1 KWVWVNWG
9 FLMNISLNQ
18 IITPEGAFLIGL
30 ICIIYL
36 YIRILRRKSA
46 KTRIE
51 LSTSPDEIPQSSMTE
66 TELDR
71 YSRHILLREIGG
83 QGQSKL
89 RKAKVLVVGA
99 GGLGSPIL
107 SYLAAAGVG
116 TIGVIDDDLV
126 SLSNLQRQVLF
137 DEDHLDYPKVFAVKD
152 KIKKLNPFIDIL
164 PFNRRLTT
172 LEAELLFIEF
182 DLIVDGSDN
191 FSTRQVVNLACV
203 KLNKPLVSGAISQ
216 WEGQVSIFNETKNS
230 ACYACIFPI
239 EPADGLAPNCAE
251 GGVMGALP
259 GIIGSVMASE
269 VIKKITGAGVNL
281 TNKLM
286 IFDALNNEFSKINIK
301 KNIDCKICKEHYET

>member
-1 KWVWVNWG
+1 
-9 FLMNISLNQ
+9 MNISLNQ
-18 IITPEGAFLIGL
+18 IITPEGAFLVGL

-46 KTRIE
+46 KTRIN
-51 LSTSPDEIPQSSMTE
+51 LSTSPDEMPQSSMSE

-137 DEDHLDYPKVFAVKD
+137 DEDHLDYPKVFAAKD
-152 KIKKLNPFIDIL
+152 KIKKLNPFIEIL
-164 PFNRRLTT
+164 PFNRRLTA
-172 LEAELLFIEF
+172 LEAEVLFVEF

-191 FSTRQVVNLACV
+191 FSTRQIVNLACI

-239 EPADGLAPNCAE
+239 EAADGLAPNCAE

-301 KNIDCKICKEHYET
+301 KNINCKICKEHYET

>member
-1 KWVWVNWG
+1 MDVT
-9 FLMNISLNQ
+9 FSQ
-18 IITPEGAFLIGL
+18 IITPQGAFLVGL
-30 ICIIYL
+30 ICAIFL
-36 YIRILRRKSA
+36 YIRMLRRMSA
-46 KTRIE
+46 KSRIKLATPTE
-51 LSTSPDEIPQSSMTE
+51 EISSARMSE

-71 YSRHILLREIGG
+71 YSRHIMLREIGG

-89 RKAKVLVVGA
+89 RNAKVLVIGA
-99 GGLGSPIL
+99 GGLGSPVL
-107 SYLAAAGVG
+107 SYLSAAGVG

>member
-1 KWVWVNWG
+1 
-9 FLMNISLNQ
+9 MNISLNQ

-137 DEDHLDYPKVFAVKD
+137 DEDHLDYPKVFAAKD

-239 EPADGLAPNCAE
+239 EPADGLAPNCAK

-301 KNIDCKICKEHYET
+301 KNINCKICKEHYET

>member
-1 KWVWVNWG
+1 
-9 FLMNISLNQ
+9 MNISLNQ

-137 DEDHLDYPKVFAVKD
+137 DEDHLDYPKVFAAKD

-301 KNIDCKICKEHYET
+301 KNINCKICKEHYET

>member
-1 KWVWVNWG
+1 
-9 FLMNISLNQ
+9 MNISLNQ

-137 DEDHLDYPKVFAVKD
+137 DEDHLDYPKVFAAKD

-269 VIKKITGAGVNL
+269 GIKKITGAGVNL

-301 KNIDCKICKEHYET
+301 KNINCKICKEHYET

>member
-1 KWVWVNWG
+1 
-9 FLMNISLNQ
+9 MNISLNQ

-164 PFNRRLTT
+164 PFNRRLTM

>member
-1 KWVWVNWG
+1 
-9 FLMNISLNQ
+9 MNISLNQ

-137 DEDHLDYPKVFAVKD
+137 DEDHLDYPKVFAAKD

-191 FSTRQVVNLACV
+191 YSTRQVVNLACV

-301 KNIDCKICKEHYET
+301 KNINCKICKEHYET

>member
-1 KWVWVNWG
+1 
-9 FLMNISLNQ
+9 MNISLNQ

-71 YSRHILLREIGG
+71 YSRHIILREIGG

-137 DEDHLDYPKVFAVKD
+137 DEDHLDYPKVFAAKD

-301 KNIDCKICKEHYET
+301 KNINCKICKEHYET

>member
-1 KWVWVNWG
+1 
-9 FLMNISLNQ
+9 MNISLNQ

-301 KNIDCKICKEHYET
+301 KNIDCKICKEHFET

>member
-1 KWVWVNWG
+1 
-9 FLMNISLNQ
+9 MNISLNQ

-51 LSTSPDEIPQSSMTE
+51 LSTSPDEITQSFMTE

-137 DEDHLDYPKVFAVKD
+137 DEDHLDYPKVFAAKD

-164 PFNRRLTT
+164 PFNRRLTR

-301 KNIDCKICKEHYET
+301 KNINCKISKEHYET

>member
-1 KWVWVNWG
+1 
-9 FLMNISLNQ
+9 MNISLNQ

-191 FSTRQVVNLACV
+191 YSTRQVVNLACV

-301 KNIDCKICKEHYET
+301 KNINCKICKEHYET

>member
-1 KWVWVNWG
+1 
-9 FLMNISLNQ
+9 MNISLNQ
-18 IITPEGAFLIGL
+18 IITPEGAFSIGL

-137 DEDHLDYPKVFAVKD
+137 DEDHLDYPKVFAAKD

-301 KNIDCKICKEHYET
+301 KNINCKICKEHYET

>member
-1 KWVWVNWG
+1 
-9 FLMNISLNQ
+9 MNISLNQ

-36 YIRILRRKSA
+36 YIRILWRKSA

-137 DEDHLDYPKVFAVKD
+137 DEDHLDYPKVFAAKD

>member
-1 KWVWVNWG
+1 MDVT
-9 FLMNISLNQ
+9 FSQ
-18 IITPEGAFLIGL
+18 IITPQGAFLVGL
-30 ICIIYL
+30 ICAIFL
-36 YIRILRRKSA
+36 YIRMLRRMSA
-46 KTRIE
+46 KSRIKLATPTE
-51 LSTSPDEIPQSSMTE
+51 EISSARMSE

-71 YSRHILLREIGG
+71 YSRHIMLREIGG

-89 RKAKVLVVGA
+89 RNAKVLVIGA
-99 GGLGSPIL
+99 GGLGSPVL
-107 SYLAAAGVG
+107 SYLSAAGVG

-137 DEDHLDYPKVFAVKD
+137 DEDHLDYPKVFAAKD

-191 FSTRQVVNLACV
+191 YSTRQVVNLACV

>member
-1 KWVWVNWG
+1 
-9 FLMNISLNQ
+9 MNISLNQ

-107 SYLAAAGVG
+107 SYFAAAGVG

-137 DEDHLDYPKVFAVKD
+137 DEDHLDYPKVFAAKD

-301 KNIDCKICKEHYET
+301 KNINCKICKEHYET

>member
-1 KWVWVNWG
+1 
-9 FLMNISLNQ
+9 MNISLNQ

-137 DEDHLDYPKVFAVKD
+137 DEDHLDYPKVFAAKD
-152 KIKKLNPFIDIL
+152 KIKRLNPFIDIL

-239 EPADGLAPNCAE
+239 EPADGLAPNCVE

-301 KNIDCKICKEHYET
+301 KNINCKICKEHYET

>member
-1 KWVWVNWG
+1 
-9 FLMNISLNQ
+9 M
-18 IITPEGAFLIGL
+18 
-30 ICIIYL
+30 
-36 YIRILRRKSA
+36 
-46 KTRIE
+46 
-51 LSTSPDEIPQSSMTE
+51 
-66 TELDR
+66 
-71 YSRHILLREIGG
+71 
-83 QGQSKL
+83 
-89 RKAKVLVVGA
+89 
-99 GGLGSPIL
+99 
-107 SYLAAAGVG
+107 
-116 TIGVIDDDLV
+116 
-126 SLSNLQRQVLF
+126 
-137 DEDHLDYPKVFAVKD
+137 
-152 KIKKLNPFIDIL
+152 
-164 PFNRRLTT
+164 
-172 LEAELLFIEF
+172 
-182 DLIVDGSDN
+182 
-191 FSTRQVVNLACV
+191 ACV

>member
-1 KWVWVNWG
+1 
-9 FLMNISLNQ
+9 MNISLNQ

-137 DEDHLDYPKVFAVKD
+137 DEDHLDYPKVFAAKD

-301 KNIDCKICKEHYET
+301 KNIDCKICKEHYETYSR

>member
-1 KWVWVNWG
+1 
-9 FLMNISLNQ
+9 MNISLNQ

-46 KTRIE
+46 KTRIQ

-137 DEDHLDYPKVFAVKD
+137 DEDHLDYPKVFAAKD

-301 KNIDCKICKEHYET
+301 KNINCKICKEHYET

>member
-1 KWVWVNWG
+1 
-9 FLMNISLNQ
+9 MNISLNQ

-301 KNIDCKICKEHYET
+301 KNIDCKICKEHCET

>member
-1 KWVWVNWG
+1 
-9 FLMNISLNQ
+9 MNISLNQ
-18 IITPEGAFLIGL
+18 IITPEGAFSIGL

>member
-1 KWVWVNWG
+1 
-9 FLMNISLNQ
+9 MNISLNQ

-191 FSTRQVVNLACV
+191 YSTRQVVNLACV

-286 IFDALNNEFSKINIK
+286 IFDALNNEFSKINMK

>member
-1 KWVWVNWG
+1 
-9 FLMNISLNQ
+9 MNISLNQ

-137 DEDHLDYPKVFAVKD
+137 DEDHLDYPKVFAAKD
-152 KIKKLNPFIDIL
+152 KIKKLNPFIEIL

-301 KNIDCKICKEHYET
+301 KNINCKICKEHYET